1 MTEPNIPLMDDL
13 VLVRNSLSDDWVA
26 RRSAEELTSDGLLCW
41 CDGDNSKSKTKI
53 RLAWKH
59 WRPLTRM
66 AIMGIKVKRDAPVR
80 AAPANDTL
88 VEVAAANGEWR
99 NRYSS
104 GRIVDDVLL
113 CWSEGKTSKT
123 AVNKH
128 DTTAWKKWRIPQAE
142 ESREDD
148 SKENP
153 EKSSPLVSDDEWKEM
168 FKRNLDEQMGMMRGR
183 SSARDALDGFRYL
196 TALPSIIGFDPAKR
210 TDTTAS
216 AIMTKAAAS
225 SELSRL
231 WGKVCEEMLRAG
243 KGIYEVRLVED
254 EGWIDGGTP
263 TVVKVDSRIDVMF
276 PTGAV
281 WYNLPAKDIVV
292 TAGMK
297 YRLAVAGR
305 PHHHSV

>member
-13 VLVRNSLSDDWVA
+13 VLVRNSNSEDWVA

-66 AIMGIKVKRDAPVR
+66 AIMGIKVKQDPPVPVR

-153 EKSSPLVSDDEWKEM
+153 EKSSPLISDAEWAELFRRDLDRKMGFGCVS
-168 FKRNLDEQMGMMRGR
+168 
-183 SSARDALDGFRYL
+183 
-196 TALPSIIGFDPAKR
+196 FDIKH
-210 TDTTAS
+210 DYD
-216 AIMTKAAAS
+216 
-225 SELSRL
+225 
-231 WGKVCEEMLRAG
+231 WG
-243 KGIYEVRLVED
+243 
-254 EGWIDGGTP
+254 GWIDGGTS
-263 TVVKVDSRIDVMF
+263 TVMRTDARIDVQF
-276 PTGAV
+276 ANGAI

-297 YRLAVAGR
+297 YRLAVTGR
-305 PHHHSV
+305 PPHHSV